1 MDIWVKLLLPFALL
15 LGRISAFF
23 AVLPLFSWRA
33 LPMRVRA
40 AMALLM
46 TIFFATITPRP
57 ALADNIS
64 PLAAGILLI
73 REIRDQTRRLESA
86 EACGAAAAA

>member
-40 AMALLM
+40 AMALVV
-46 TIFFATITPRP
+46 TIFFAVITPRP
-57 ALADNIS
+57 ALVDSIS
-64 PLAAGILLI
+64 PA
-73 REIRDQTRRLESA
+73 SA
-86 EACGAAAAA
+86 ENEYQSSAAPGIERSFHKVRYGDLS